1 MRVEA
6 ISSVLPQRRRKC
18 CTCPA
23 ALPLHLVKC
32 RWAPCIMKRVTD
44 HGTLHFGA
52 LKRAMP
58 GISKKVLTERLRDL
72 EQAGILRRE
81 PRPAARPQMLYS
93 LTGRGRE
100 LMAAF
105 DSLRELGARWL
116 REDANGV
123 ERAA

>member
-1 MRVEA
+1 
-6 ISSVLPQRRRKC
+6 
-18 CTCPA
+18 
-23 ALPLHLVKC
+23 
-32 RWAPCIMKRVTD
+32 
-44 HGTLHFGA
+44 
-52 LKRAMP
+52 MP